1 MSKLT
6 TGTRGAS
13 NAHAEATGLKVTR
26 AEQVR
31 RLLAIHG
38 PLTRRE
44 LHDHSGIE
52 IATLCAALNK
62 LEREDT
68 VWVQRTKTCDTTGR
82 EVAVYQLT
90 SRKGTEE

>member
-6 TGTRGAS
+6 KGTRGAS
-13 NAHAEATGLKVTR
+13 NAACIADGTKVTR

-44 LHDHSGIE
+44 MHMHSGIE

-68 VWVQRTKTCDTTGR
+68 VWVKETKTCDVTGR

-90 SRKGTEE
+90 SHKGLPE